1 MRIGQRHNKKRLTTA
16 ILCNSNIITSKQIQD
31 ALNSELNKFCKIDE
45 YYITQFPWDAAEHI
59 AKERCDFLFVDEVT
73 ESNRALEPI
82 LMRIR
87 RNNEHI
93 KIVLFT
99 SYVSDLTRKMM
110 NEHTIDTYILMPF
123 QASHIIHALAD
134 IVCTEEENEET
145 IEI

>member
-1 MRIGQRHNKKRLTTA
+1 MTA

-31 ALNSELNKFCKIDE
+31 ALNSEQNKFCKFDE

-59 AKERCDFLFVDEVT
+59 AKEKCDFLFIDEVT
-73 ESNRALEPI
+73 ESNRELEPI
-82 LMRIR
+82 LMRVR
-87 RNNEHI
+87 RNNENI
-93 KIVLFT
+93 KIILFT

-110 NEHTIDTYILMPF
+110 TEHTIDTYILMPF

-134 IVCTEEENEET
+134 ITCTEGNNDEEM